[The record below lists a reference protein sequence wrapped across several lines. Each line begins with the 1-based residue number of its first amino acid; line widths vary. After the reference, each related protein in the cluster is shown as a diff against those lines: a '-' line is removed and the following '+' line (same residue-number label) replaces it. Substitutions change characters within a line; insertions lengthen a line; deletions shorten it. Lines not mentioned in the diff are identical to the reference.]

1 MEFLNLKTKHW
12 KKEYIFLYPIIKRIE
27 DLLFEILMR
36 IGSNNIEDDKN
47 EN

>member
-12 KKEYIFLYPIIKRIE
+12 KKEYIFPYAIIKRIE